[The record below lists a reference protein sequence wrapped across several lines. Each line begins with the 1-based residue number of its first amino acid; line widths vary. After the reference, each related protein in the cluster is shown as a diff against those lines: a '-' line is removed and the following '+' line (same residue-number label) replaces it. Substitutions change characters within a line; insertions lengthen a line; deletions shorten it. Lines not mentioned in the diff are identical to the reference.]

1 MAQQP
6 GSAPPRR
13 PASRARSRRS
23 ADEEWQADLDAL
35 RDGLAQKHKDAFARV
50 KKEDFERAAAELRE
64 KIPGMKDYE
73 VVTGFMKLAAMI
85 GDGHTMMVTEVGNP
99 PARTSYPLGL
109 LWLSDGVFIGAATEM
124 HKGLLGAAQVGGEKK
139 EPRPLERPGFR
150 RCVSRSRSRWRR
162 T

>member
-1 MAQQP
+1 MHGRDGAAAGQCAAEAP
-6 GSAPPRR
+6 GEAG
-13 PASRARSRRS
+13 AFKTLT
-23 ADEEWQADLDAL
+23 DEEWQADLDAL

-99 PARTSYPLGL
+99 AGTDELPARAPVAERRGVHRGG
-109 LWLSDGVFIGAATEM
+109 DGDAQGAAGGSAGGRRKERTP
-124 HKGLLGAAQVGGEKK
+124 AA
-139 EPRPLERPGFR
+139 
-150 RCVSRSRSRWRR
+150 
-162 T
+162 